1 MTQLGLVEMTRK
13 KMRAPLCE
21 TMEQPC
27 PFCMERGRID
37 SAETVGL
44 RILDKLEEELRKVSL
59 PIIAR
64 ISKERMLFDVRT
76 IDERH
81 FEYINET
88 LRKLCK

>member
-1 MTQLGLVEMTRK
+1 MELTEDFGQIGGGSVPTQMIPSVVIALKTTK
-13 KMRAPLCE
+13 
-21 TMEQPC
+21 
-27 PFCMERGRID
+27 I
-37 SAETVGL
+37 S
-44 RILDKLEEELRKVSL
+44 LDKLEEELRKVSL

-88 LRKLCK
+88 IRTLCK

>member
-1 MTQLGLVEMTRK
+1 MDKIVALSNVFMILLVLYNK
-13 KMRAPLCE
+13 L
-21 TMEQPC
+21 
-27 PFCMERGRID
+27 INSYD
-37 SAETVGL
+37 W
-44 RILDKLEEELRKVSL
+44 DKLEEELRKVSL